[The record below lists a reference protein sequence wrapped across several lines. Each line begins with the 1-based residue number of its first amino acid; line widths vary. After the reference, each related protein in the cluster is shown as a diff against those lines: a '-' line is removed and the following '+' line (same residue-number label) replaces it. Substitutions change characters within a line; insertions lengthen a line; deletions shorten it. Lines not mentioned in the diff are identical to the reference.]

1 MSNNGLSESKLNL
14 LEVLAARPDIRK
26 LFLMAYEVYDAGGRK
41 GDVKQIFEDLM
52 AEADAER
59 AASAVEGEG

>member
-14 LEVLAARPDIRK
+14 LAELAARPDIRK
-26 LFLMAYEVYDAGGRK
+26 LFLRAHEIYDAGGRR
-41 GDVKQIFEDLM
+41 GNVQQIFEDLM

-59 AASAVEGEG
+59 AAAAVEA